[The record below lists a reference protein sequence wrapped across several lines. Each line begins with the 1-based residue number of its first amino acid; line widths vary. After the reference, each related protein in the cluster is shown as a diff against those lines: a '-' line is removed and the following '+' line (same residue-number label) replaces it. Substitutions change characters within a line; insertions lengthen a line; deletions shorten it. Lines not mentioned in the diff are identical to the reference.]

1 MATTYE
7 IIQGIHQAAAN
18 AYDGSHDE
26 RYTHDGE
33 KRSAGLKREEGDPV
47 LESRAI
53 DGFNIKVYGD
63 HLCVLYHM
71 ECLLKE
77 VHQSDFE
84 TECEKQVKSVV
95 KYLKSE
101 YKKITGNTLA
111 LTKDGECD
119 IMVEYISRR
128 RTSVQAKQ
136 HYKIGGLKGV
146 DSSDAGTEREVD
158 SAIKDWLAI
167 GKDKYPGTK
176 KPQNVTRK
184 KD

>member
-26 RYTHDGE
+26 RYSSDGE
-33 KRSAGLKREEGDPV
+33 ARSAGLKREEGAPV

-53 DGFNIKVYGD
+53 DGFQIKVYGD
-63 HLCVLYHM
+63 KLCVLYHM

-77 VHQSDFE
+77 VHRNDFE
-84 TECEKQVKSVV
+84 SDCEKQVKEVV

-101 YKKITGNTLA
+101 FKKITGDTLT
-111 LTKDGECD
+111 LTKEGEVD
-119 IMVEYISRR
+119 IMVEYISRI
-128 RTSVQAKQ
+128 RTSVRAKQ
-136 HYKIGGLKGV
+136 HFKIGGLKGV
-146 DSSDAGTEREVD
+146 DAIEAGSERDID